1 MSKQTPPLLPESDRA
16 LTQQF
21 LDLFNGIDKENPDPA
36 DRQALREMLHNHPEL
51 WRHGGDLAHIAALCI
66 IQQLEPLPNIAEPL
80 KRGWHALKDELGYSA
95 ASTPERLVIE
105 QVLLGYLHYHTV
117 DFQYTAAT
125 AKAIDPSSANYW
137 ERRLSSAQRRYVG
150 AIESLA
156 RISKYART
164 TPALQVNIAADGGQ
178 QLNLLGGD
186 PPDDD
191 EH

>member
-1 MSKQTPPLLPESDRA
+1 MSEGNSSLVPESDRA
-16 LTQQF
+16 LAQQF
-21 LDLFNGIDKENPDPA
+21 LDLFNSIDKENPDPA
-36 DRQALREMLHNHPEL
+36 HIQALRDMLHNHPEL
-51 WRHGGDLAHIAALCI
+51 WRIGGDLAYIAAVSI
-66 IQQLEPLPNIAEPL
+66 IQRLDPLPNIAEPL
-80 KRGWHALKDELGYSA
+80 RGCWTALKDELGYA
-95 ASTPERLVIE
+95 TASTPERLVIE

-117 DFQYTAAT
+117 AFQYTAAT

-137 ERRLSSAQRRYVG
+137 ERRLSSAQHRYLG

-156 RISKYART
+156 RIRKYART